1 MSDGP
6 LALFIAILFLEML
19 FQAKF
24 ARLYFLVGLPIF
36 RRTVKCRL
44 GQNPIPGSD
53 EIESSMPDSRFQE
66 LRFKALDS
74 SNLGFRERFFGGF
87 FEMAYTPVMHGLL
100 SFDRRRG
107 VVSVT
112 GYANWFP
119 LAFVLFFV
127 EGIALDG
134 GVFFAFALAAI
145 LGVIY
150 AIQASRFSN
159 VAEVVVE
166 HLLSTQ
172 RASNG

>member
-1 MSDGP
+1 MSDDP
-6 LALFIAILFLEML
+6 LVLFLAILFLEML

-24 ARLYFLVGLPIF
+24 ARRYFLVGLPIF
-36 RRTVKCRL
+36 RRTVKYRL
-44 GQNPIPGSD
+44 GKNPIPGAD
-53 EIESSMPDSRFQE
+53 EIELSMPHSRFQE

-74 SNLGFRERFFGGF
+74 SNLGFREQFFGGF
-87 FEMAYTPVMHGLL
+87 FQMAYTPVMHGLL

-119 LAFVLFFV
+119 LAL
-127 EGIALDG
+127 
-134 GVFFAFALAAI
+134 VFFFIDDIAQDGALFFALALAVI

-166 HLLSTQ
+166 HLLSNS